1 MSGMMGQRI
10 LRREDGRFL
19 RGTGLYVEN
28 LEMPGALHATFV
40 RSPYAHARIVEID
53 ASAAREL
60 PGTQVF
66 TAADVELQAFP
77 PPPIPGIND
86 KMVRPFLARDVVR
99 FVGDIVAVVLTDS
112 PADGTDAAELVMV
125 DYEPLPAVVDP
136 EAALAGGV
144 LLYPELGTNVCA
156 SHPVEAPDE
165 ALFDGCEVVVSGRLV
180 SQRLAA
186 CPLESRG
193 CVAAFGDDGR
203 MTLWLS
209 TQTPHLDRH
218 VLGLFLGL
226 GDDGVRVVAPDV
238 GGGFGA
244 KGLSVETVIVP
255 WLARK
260 TGHPV
265 RWTESRSENMIAMQ
279 HGRAAVLE
287 FTIGGSRDG
296 DVQAYRLRVVQDA
309 GAYPGLG
316 AILPGFTAL
325 MSSGVYAIPKIEAD
339 TVSVVTNTTPIG
351 PFRGAGRP
359 EATQAIERAMD
370 VFAAEVGLDPAD
382 VRRRNLIAAD
392 AFPTT
397 TASGAGYDCGDYER
411 ALDLALENAGY
422 QALREEQRRRRESG
436 DTRALGIGVSTYVE
450 ITNGLVEPELGDVEI
465 TPDGEAVLRTG
476 SFSHGQGHETT
487 FAMIVA
493 DRLGLSVESVR
504 VIKGDTDD
512 VSQGT
517 GTYGSKS
524 TQIGGVAAG
533 QAAQVVADRGRELA
547 AEQLE
552 ASVDDVVLDA
562 AAGGF
567 HVVGSPTP
575 VVTWKQL
582 AQTLDGEGR
591 LAELRAAEIF
601 KADAPTFPFG
611 AHVAVVE
618 VDTETGAVEL
628 RRLVAV
634 DDAGTLVNP
643 LVAEGQVHGGVAT
656 GVAQALFEEFV
667 YDEEG
672 NPLTASFLGYA
683 FPSAAELPSWDVVE
697 METPTPLNVLG
708 AKGIGESGTIGAT
721 PAVQSAVIDALS
733 PFGVRHVDMPANGER
748 VWRALR
754 EAAAAAAAP

>member
-10 LRREDGRFL
+10 LRVEDDRFL
-19 RGTGLYVEN
+19 RGKGLYVEN
-28 LEMPGALHATFV
+28 LEVENALHATFV
-40 RSPYAHARIVEID
+40 RSPVAHARITGID
-53 ASAAREL
+53 TSAVATV
-60 PGTQVF
+60 PGAQVF
-66 TAADVELQAFP
+66 TAADVELQVFP
-77 PPPIPGIND
+77 PPPIPGINE
-86 KMVRPFLARDVVR
+86 KMVRPFLAGDVVR
-99 FVGDIVAVVLTDS
+99 FVGDIVAVVLTENR
-112 PADGTDAAELVMV
+112 ADGADAAELVMV

-136 EAALAGGV
+136 EEALAGDV

-156 SHPVEAPDE
+156 SHPVESPDE
-165 ALFDGCEVVVSGRLV
+165 ALFDGCDVVVSGRLV

-186 CPLESRG
+186 CPLEARG
-193 CVAAFGDDGR
+193 CVAAYGDDGR

-226 GDDGVRVVAPDV
+226 GDEGVRVVGPDV

-260 TGHPV
+260 TGRPV
-265 RWTESRSENMIAMQ
+265 RWTEGRSENMVAMQ

-370 VFAAEVGLDPAD
+370 LFAAELGLDPAE
-382 VRRRNLIAAD
+382 VRRRNLIPPD

-411 ALDLALENAGY
+411 ALDLALEHAGY
-422 QALREEQRRRRESG
+422 AALREEQARRRESG
-436 DTRALGIGVSTYVE
+436 DRRALGIGVSTYVE
-450 ITNGLVEPELGDVEI
+450 ITNGLVEPELGAVEI
-465 TPDGEAVLRTG
+465 TPDGGAILRTG

-493 DRLGLSVESVR
+493 DRLGLPVEAVR
-504 VIKGDTDD
+504 VIKGDTDE
-512 VSQGT
+512 VSQGS

-524 TQIGGVAAG
+524 TQIGGVAAV
-533 QAAQVVADRGRELA
+533 QAAQLVVDKGRELA

-552 ASVDDVVLDA
+552 ASVDDVVLDP

-575 VVTWKQL
+575 VVSWKDL
-582 AQTLDGEGR
+582 AAGLHGQGR
-591 LAELRAAEIF
+591 LEELRAEEVF

-618 VDTETGAVEL
+618 VDTETGEVAL

-634 DDAGTLVNP
+634 DDAGTIINP
-643 LVAEGQVHGGVAT
+643 VIAEGQVHGGVAT
-656 GVAQALFEEFV
+656 GVAQALFEEFA

-697 METPTPLNVLG
+697 METPTPINSLG

-721 PAVQSAVIDALS
+721 PAVQSAVADALA

-754 EAAAAAAAP
+754 DAGA

>member
-1 MSGMMGQRI
+1 MGQRI
-10 LRREDGRFL
+10 LRVEDDRFL
-19 RGTGLYVEN
+19 RGRGLYVEN
-28 LEMPGALHATFV
+28 QEVPGALHATFV
-40 RSPYAHARIVEID
+40 RSPVAHARIAGIDTSAVE
-53 ASAAREL
+53 SV
-60 PGTQVF
+60 PGAQVF
-66 TAADVELQAFP
+66 TAPDVELGVFP

-86 KMVRPFLARDVVR
+86 KMVRPFFASDVVR
-99 FVGDIVAVVLTDS
+99 FVGDIVAVVLTEDRAS
-112 PADGTDAAELVMV
+112 GVDAAELVLV
-125 DYEPLPAVVDP
+125 DYDPLPAVVDP
-136 EAALAGGV
+136 EAALAGDV

-156 SHPVEAPDE
+156 SHPVEAPDD
-165 ALFDGCEVVVSGRLV
+165 ALFEGCDVVVSGRLV

-186 CPLESRG
+186 CPLEARG
-193 CVAAFGDDGR
+193 CVAELGEDGR

-226 GDDGVRVVAPDV
+226 GDEGVRVVAPDV

-260 TGHPV
+260 TGRPV
-265 RWTESRSENMIAMQ
+265 RWTETRSENMVAMQ

-287 FTIGGSRDG
+287 FELGGSRDG
-296 DVQAYRLRVVQDA
+296 DAQAYRLRVVQDA

-325 MSSGVYAIPKIEAD
+325 MSSGVYAIPKIESD
-339 TVSVVTNTTPIG
+339 TVSVVTNTTPTG

-359 EATQAIERAMD
+359 EAAQAIERAMD
-370 VFAAEVGLDPAD
+370 LFAAELGLDPAE
-382 VRRRNLIAAD
+382 VRRRNLFRAD
-392 AFPTT
+392 AFPLT
-397 TASGAGYDCGDYER
+397 TASGAGYDSGDYGR
-411 ALDLALENAGY
+411 ALDLALETAGY
-422 QALREEQRRRRESG
+422 EALRQEQERRRESG
-436 DTRALGIGVSTYVE
+436 DTRALGIGVSVYVE

-465 TPDGEAVLRTG
+465 TPEGEAVLRTG

-493 DRLGLSVESVR
+493 DRLGLPVEAVR
-504 VIKGDTDD
+504 VIKGDTDE

-524 TQIGGVAAG
+524 TQIGGAAAR
-533 QAAQVVADRGRELA
+533 QAAEVVVERARVLA
-547 AEQLE
+547 SEQLE
-552 ASVDDVVLDA
+552 ASADDIVLDLER
-562 AAGGF
+562 GGF

-575 VVTWKQL
+575 VLTWKEL
-582 AQTLDGEGR
+582 AAAAAAEGR

-601 KADAPTFPFG
+601 KAGAPTFPFG

-618 VDTETGAVEL
+618 VDTQTGEVEL

-634 DDAGTLVNP
+634 DDAGTIVNP
-643 LVAEGQVHGGVAT
+643 LIAEGQVHGGVAA
-656 GVAQALFEEFV
+656 GVGQALFEDFA

-683 FPSAAELPSWDVVE
+683 FPSAAELPAWDVVG
-697 METPTPLNVLG
+697 METPTPLNALG
-708 AKGIGESGTIGAT
+708 AKGIGESGTIGST
-721 PAVQSAVIDALS
+721 PAVQSAVVDALS
-733 PFGVRHVDMPANGER
+733 PFGVRHVEMPANGER
-748 VWRALR
+748 VWRALQSAR
-754 EAAAAAAAP
+754 